1 MSVENKITCPYD
13 WFCGKS
19 FAIDSLSAHDKEFVE
34 SAIPKG
40 MEFMFISCPY
50 CETRFQF
57 NPQIFLS
64 TPMIENPN
72 KSKEDV
78 KLTEDESI
86 SILNKEQSVYPDY
99 YIQFLTEKKSRAEIK
114 TDRKEDA
121 FKLYKL
127 DELAET
133 ISIDHQKVIR
143 AKELTIYA
151 KSLREVGYE
160 NVSVEKAALQFSLEW
175 LSEGL
180 TIGYENTQILFIDN
194 DLNLWIFYADGT
206 NDIRQTSLQL
216 NDIIK

>member
-1 MSVENKITCPYD
+1 MNVETEITCPYD

-19 FAIDSLSAHDKEFVE
+19 FTVDSLSTYDKEFVK

-50 CETRFQF
+50 CKTRFQF

-64 TPMIENPN
+64 TPLIENPN
-72 KSKEDV
+72 KSEENI
-78 KLTEDESI
+78 KLTRDESI

-99 YIQFLTEKKSRAEIK
+99 YIEFLTERESRTEIK
-114 TDRKEDA
+114 TDRKEAA

-127 DELAET
+127 DELAER
-133 ISIDHQKVIR
+133 ISVDHQKVIR

-160 NVSVEKAALQFSLEW
+160 NVSAEKTSIQFSLEW

-180 TIGYENTQILFIDN
+180 TIGYENTRILFTDK
-194 DLNLWIFYADGT
+194 DFNLWIFYTDGT